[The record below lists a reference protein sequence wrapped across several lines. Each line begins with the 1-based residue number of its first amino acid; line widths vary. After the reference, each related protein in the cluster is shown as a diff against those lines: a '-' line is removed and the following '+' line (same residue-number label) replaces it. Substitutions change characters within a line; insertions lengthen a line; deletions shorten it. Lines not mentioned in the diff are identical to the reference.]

1 MHTAEILHDFENRC
15 HALGLAVTHQRTII
29 YRELI
34 ATGEHPTPE
43 AVYERVKEQI
53 PSISLGT
60 VYKNIKTFLDAG
72 LLREVS
78 VHHGTQ
84 RLDANTSAHHHMV
97 CTRCRRIFDVPEDQ
111 VEPPRLKA
119 PPETPFIVERLSVEF
134 LGVCALCADPPQS

>member
-1 MHTAEILHDFENRC
+1 MVEVLRDFEDRC
-15 HALGLAVTHQRTII
+15 HALGLAVTHQRSVI

-43 AVYERVKEQI
+43 AVYERVKEHI

-60 VYKNIKTFLDAG
+60 VYKNIRTFLDAG

-84 RLDANTSAHHHMV
+84 RLDANIAPHHHMV

-111 VEPPRLKA
+111 VEPPRIKSPL
-119 PPETPFIVERLSVEF
+119 ETPFTVERLSVEF
-134 LGVCALCADPPQS
+134 LGVCAACAGAPHS